1 MNKVRNSLLLSLAES
16 YSAMAIQVVSMVI
29 LARILT
35 PRDIG
40 IFSVAAAFVAI
51 ASTIRDFGVAE
62 YLIQVKE
69 LDNDRIRAALTA
81 NIVISWS
88 VGALIFFAS
97 TALAR
102 FFAES
107 GVGEIL
113 RVSAIN
119 FLLIPF
125 GAVTMA
131 YFRRELNFVPI
142 YWATL
147 ISGFVM
153 AITSVVLAWQGWG
166 YMGLAWSGVAGVVSA
181 VLVASYFRPRDFPWL
196 PGLQQLGEVARF
208 GTYASSIYIL
218 KRLGAGAPDM
228 IIGRIISM
236 EAVGLFSRATGIAE
250 LFNRSVLVAV
260 HRVALPYF
268 SEQIRLGRAAK
279 EGFLSALSYV
289 TVVGWPF
296 LATLGLLALPAIRLI
311 YGDQWISAVPILQIL
326 SLGFAIEISFF
337 LAGEVL
343 IAIGRVA
350 CGARLQV
357 YMQLIRIIA
366 ILIATP
372 FGLAAAAI
380 GYVTGTVL
388 AALFV
393 AIALR
398 ASIGVTWGDLGQV
411 AVRSG
416 LISVLTILPVLL
428 VVLFMDVSVERYL
441 LPLLLASFGAGAVW
455 LAVLL
460 GTRHPLGNHLT
471 ESIRVARTHRS
482 WASLVS

>member
-1 MNKVRNSLLLSLAES
+1 MSKVRNSLLLSLAES

-29 LARILT
+29 VARILT

-51 ASTIRDFGVAE
+51 ASVIRDFSVAE

-69 LDNDRIRAALTA
+69 LDSDRIRAALTA

-88 VGALIFFAS
+88 VGALIVFAS
-97 TALAR
+97 MALER
-102 FFAES
+102 FYAEP
-107 GVGEIL
+107 GVAEVM

-131 YFRRELNFVPI
+131 YFRRQLNFVPS
-142 YWATL
+142 YWASL
-147 ISGFVM
+147 ISGFVT

-166 YMGLAWSGVAGVVSA
+166 YMSLAWSGVAGVVSS
-181 VLVASYFRPRDFPWL
+181 VLVASYFHPRDFPWL
-196 PGLQQLGEVARF
+196 PGLQKLREVVRF
-208 GTYASSIYIL
+208 GAYASGGYIF

-250 LFNRSVLVAV
+250 LFNRSVLAAV

-268 SEQIRLGRAAK
+268 SEQIRLGRVAK
-279 EGFLSALSYV
+279 EGFLNALSYV
-289 TVVGWPF
+289 TAVGWPF
-296 LATLGLLALPAIRLI
+296 FAVLGLLALPAIRLI

-326 SLGFAIEISFF
+326 SLGFAIEISFY
-337 LAGEVL
+337 LANEVL

-350 CGARLQV
+350 YGARLQM
-357 YMQLIRIIA
+357 YMQFIRITA

-372 FGLAAAAI
+372 FGLAVAAI

-393 AIALR
+393 ANALR
-398 ASIGVTWGDLGQV
+398 ATIGLTWGDLGQV

-416 LISVLTILPVLL
+416 MISVLTILPVLL
-428 VVLFMDVSVERYL
+428 VVLFMNVSVERYL
-441 LPLLLASFGAGAVW
+441 LPLLLAGFGAGAVW

-460 GTRHPLGNHLT
+460 GTRHPLGNDLI
-471 ESIRVARTHRS
+471 ELIRQARTHRS
-482 WASLVS
+482 VASLVS